1 MTDIEA
7 LRARMREAAEK
18 AMAATSDNWFHGEY
32 SDIEYAPPAGDENGA
47 HWFPL
52 ADELAPAVCDYLI
65 AAQPSATIAI
75 DAYTTR
81 LREDLDRVT
90 RERDEARK
98 QVNGLRLSQ
107 SLDKDSAYVIRELLD
122 RHNVQAAAFIDD
134 HVANAIAQRDAAE
147 AALSAEREEVERLLS
162 AMDREEAYLHRMI
175 DASEENGGIMHGDLE
190 GAFHRI
196 RDKDSDD
203 AERAEAITKEPP
215 HAG

>member
-1 MTDIEA
+1 MNTDLKARAEA
-7 LRARMREAAEK
+7 LLAALKVDGFRYIAGRPLDDLPWLKEALAAFMEAAD
-18 AMAATSDNWFHGEY
+18 AATVLN
-32 SDIEYAPPAGDENGA
+32 
-47 HWFPL
+47 
-52 ADELAPAVCDYLI
+52 LI
-65 AAQPSATIAI
+65 
-75 DAYTTR
+75 
-81 LREDLDRVT
+81 
-90 RERDEARK
+90 RERDEALERERQTFKDASEINAHSEASLTAMAAERDAARK
-98 QVNGLRLSQ
+98 QVDGFRLSQ

-122 RHNVQAAAFIDD
+122 RHNVPAAAFIDD

>member
-1 MTDIEA
+1 MADIEA

-81 LREDLDRVT
+81 LRDDLDRVT

-107 SLDKDSAYVIRELLD
+107 SLDKDSAYVIRELLN
-122 RHNVQAAAFIDD
+122 RHNVPAAAFVDD

-147 AALSAEREEVERLLS
+147 AALSAANARAERMRELIVWAHDTLTEINVLNYDYDDVCRLN
-162 AMDREEAYLHRMI
+162 
-175 DASEENGGIMHGDLE
+175 DASVEVILGL
-190 GAFHRI
+190 
-196 RDKDSDD
+196 KD
-203 AERAEAITKEPP
+203 ATLTKEPTDV
-215 HAG
+215 G